1 MKIHSLFV
9 ALTGVLTMAGLAAC
23 GSGSGG
29 GGVAG
34 SGSSVV
40 GSIAGF
46 GSIIM
51 SNGKE
56 YDTSNISSCM
66 VDDQSAP
73 GRCEDS
79 LSPGM
84 TVRLELDPNGAVE
97 SVEYDDDLE
106 GPALNV
112 SGSAGNFSFM
122 LFGATVM
129 TTDPGTQW
137 SGFSSSPPL
146 LAELDGANVEI
157 SGEWQNGTLYA
168 SYVELQGD
176 TSHEAEGQ
184 VGTVNGTSFTL
195 LLKDGT
201 SIGVDAASANQV
213 PQAGDY
219 VEVEGT
225 WDGVTFTA
233 TRVEFEDPDDF
244 DADGEADITGTLVQD
259 AGSSTGYT
267 IGSTEVDISNA
278 PSCSGLEGTMV
289 EAEGSYDQSTSVLVV
304 DKCEDEEDE
313 LEMECLIGDVSVPD
327 PASPK
332 VGSLECGF
340 PGTSGGPLL
349 IEFRDSPSLATFD
362 DDSWDNPF
370 DLTDVNSGDCVQI
383 EAGMD
388 SSGNYVAGMLE
399 LVSAGAACE
408 KYKLGGPVNAFTDLV
423 SITVL
428 GISYSVDATTA
439 YPDGLPV
446 VGDRVKITDSDADG
460 VADSVEIDS

>member
-1 MKIHSLFV
+1 MKQRPLIT
-9 ALTGVLTMAGLAAC
+9 LTAVLTITGLAAC
-23 GSGSGG
+23 GGG
-29 GGVAG
+29 GGSGSSAG
-34 SGSSVV
+34 AGSSVV

-73 GRCEDS
+73 GQCEDS

-84 TVRLELDPNGAVE
+84 NVRLGLDPNGAVI

-106 GPALNV
+106 GPATNV
-112 SGSAGNFSFM
+112 TGSAGNFSFT

-137 SGFSSSPPL
+137 SGFSSNPPL
-146 LAELDGANVEI
+146 LAELDGANVEV
-157 SGEWQNGTLYA
+157 SGEWQNGTLHA
-168 SYVELQGD
+168 SYVEMQGD
-176 TSHEAEGQ
+176 NTHEAEGQ
-184 VGTVNGTSFTL
+184 VGIVNGTSFTL

-201 SIGVDAASANQV
+201 SIDVEAASANQV

-225 WDGVTFTA
+225 WDSVTFTA
-233 TRVEFEDPDDF
+233 TRVEFEDTDDF
-244 DADGEADITGTLVQD
+244 DADGDADITGTLLQD

-278 PSCSGLEGTMV
+278 PSCSGLEGTIV
-289 EAEGSYDQSTSVLVV
+289 EAEGSYDQSTGVLVV
-304 DKCEDEEDE
+304 DMCEDEEDE
-313 LEMECLIGDVSVPD
+313 LEMKCLVGNVTVPD

-332 VGSLECGF
+332 VGSLECDF

-349 IEFRDSPSLATFD
+349 IEFRDSPSLATFKED
-362 DDSWDNPF
+362 RWDNPF
-370 DLTDVNSGDCVQI
+370 DLTGINSGDCVQI
-383 EAGMD
+383 DAGID
-388 SSGNYVAGMLE
+388 SSSNYVAGMLE
-399 LVSAGAACE
+399 LESAGAACGE
-408 KYKLGGPVNAFTDLV
+408 YKLAGPVDTFTNLV

-446 VGDRVKITDSDADG
+446 VGDSVKIIDSDADG
-460 VADSVEIDS
+460 LADSVEIDS